1 MLSDEELIDG
11 LQSAL
16 ATLQPR
22 SDLIACVR
30 ERAAADQPR
39 DLPSRPTRRP
49 RSLPAF
55 SAVVAIACVV
65 VALAIGGGALV
76 LLSGHHPSGLRR
88 PLHRSRRRRTRRAAR
103 GAAAHSPSALARR
116 GAAERAHAYRRRATR
131 PRPRDHTARRSTG
144 RAEGRCGTAVMSS
157 GAGRESVCSPP
168 QHSRPACAPTAY
180 QTSQT
185 RSPEAEISSKYLPEP
200 ILPRPRSGRP
210 GRNARS
216 FCPTAP
222 APAPGPRPPH
232 RHWRNCSGSR
242 CVCAST
248 ASPSSPTPGRPSRP
262 TRPAS
267 RRSAIST
274 GRSCSSRPRSTC
286 SPRHT
291 GRL

>member
-76 LLSGHHPSGLRR
+76 LLSGHHPSGLRAP

-103 GAAAHSPSALARR
+103 GAAAHSPSALPAAGQPSELTPTGAGLRDLARETTLL
-116 GAAERAHAYRRRATR
+116 AAARAGLKADVDSSHVERRRSRIRVLTAAAFATCM
-131 PRPRDHTARRSTG
+131 
-144 RAEGRCGTAVMSS
+144 RANGVPDFPDPQPGGGDLFEIPA
-157 GAGRESVCSPP
+157 GAN
-168 QHSRPACAPTAY
+168 PAAPAF
-180 QTSQT
+180 
-185 RSPEAEISSKYLPEP
+185 RAAGMPELLPNSAGP
-200 ILPRPRSGRP
+200 
-210 GRNARS
+210 
-216 FCPTAP
+216 AP
-222 APAPGPRPPH
+222 APALRTDTGETAQDRGAYARDRVPEFPDPRT
-232 RHWRNCSGSR
+232 SI
-242 CVCAST
+242 
-248 ASPSSPTPGRPSRP
+248 
-262 TRPAS
+262 PAN
-267 RRSAIST
+267 ATGIQEIGEIST